1 MTRPANPAPKY
12 LRSLEAVSRLWT
24 VWSKAGGPVSG
35 AIAVEYDTAARICDE
50 RRAAGHANERPV
62 RCRAAL
68 AINDDG
74 SIAAATLIY
83 PKR

>member
-1 MTRPANPAPKY
+1 MTRPI
-12 LRSLEAVSRLWT
+12 EAISRLWT
-24 VWSKAGGPVSG
+24 VWSKAGGPVPG
-35 AIAVEYDTAARICDE
+35 AIGVEYDTAAWICDQ
-50 RRAAGHANERPV
+50 RRSAGHENERPV
-62 RCRAAL
+62 RCRVAL

>member
-1 MTRPANPAPKY
+1 MTR
-12 LRSLEAVSRLWT
+12 SIEAISRLWT
-24 VWSKAGGPVSG
+24 VWSKAGGPVPG
-35 AIAVEYDTAARICDE
+35 AIAVEYDTAARICAE
-50 RRAAGHANERPV
+50 RRASGVAPSKERPV

-74 SIAAATLIY
+74 IVAAGRLIY